1 MIAYSK
7 INQGPLF
14 MFKKTETYIFIIIT
28 FVVCVLFFFNFF
40 EPLEVKTQDFRFKRN
55 TNQKVSEN
63 VVLISITDEDIA
75 NYGPWPFK
83 RSIHARLI
91 DYLKSAGAAVIG
103 FDIIFSMKSEDASDD
118 IAFIDSLRS
127 AGNVILA
134 NRFIKSEHMIDTK
147 TFRESYDIDDS
158 HPDFKAAAG
167 SSGFVNVDFEEHN
180 PDGVVRNVELL
191 KEINGTLE
199 VSLSLKM
206 ELALIQHRK
215 NSLAALEN
223 PGYSISAGG
232 TRIPVFDYY
241 TFSHYSV
248 KKSSAYIIKF
258 NGDSKTGLF
267 PEFSYTQILNP
278 TEKQLPASIFRGKAV
293 IVGAQ
298 SALLPDIKLSPL
310 GIIPGMEINAQIVDN
325 IINED
330 FVARPARSVSAL
342 VLILLGILV
351 FYFLIRNEPDFFD
364 VIYLA
369 VYITAVLAVTY
380 LLYSQLMI
388 LFETVAPLAEI
399 LILFIVTRFY
409 QLFIKLHFTNKDLKV
424 SNKKLEQKVA
434 ELSALYDISRT
445 ITTISDMNALF
456 KVILEKTINI
466 VNAERGFIMLTDE
479 EDSAFNNLIA
489 LDSDKIRPRGF
500 EPLYSQIL
508 KDKKSVI
515 YNCQTAGDEKIADIF
530 QTNPDLKS
538 IMAMPLTTYKGE
550 LTGVIVL
557 ANKKDG
563 EIFNENDIQL
573 TSVIATQ
580 AGFAIENANLY
591 QLAVF
596 DSLTSL
602 YVRRYFLGIAGKEFK
617 RVKRYG
623 GSLSVLM
630 TDIDHFK
637 KFNDTYGHQIGD
649 LVLKSIA
656 GVVRK
661 SVRETDIA
669 ARYGGEEFIMLLPET
684 DAAGATIFAER
695 LRKSIEASAFDSES
709 GALKV
714 TISIGISSIA
724 VDKQSKETGTTYK
737 DTDEMIKC
745 ADIALYSS
753 KEAGRNAVTLYTAG
767 MRL

>member
-1 MIAYSK
+1 
-7 INQGPLF
+7 
-14 MFKKTETYIFIIIT
+14 MFKKIETYIFITIT
-28 FVVCVLFFFNFF
+28 FVVCILFIFNFF
-40 EPLEVKTQDFRFKRN
+40 EPFEVKTQDFRFKRN
-55 TNQKVSEN
+55 INQKVSEN
-63 VVLISITDEDIA
+63 VVLITITDEDIA

-83 RSIHARLI
+83 RSLHARLI

-103 FDIIFSMKSEDASDD
+103 FDIIFSMKSEDGQDD
-118 IAFIDSLRS
+118 EVFAASLRS

-167 SSGFVNVDFEEHN
+167 AAGFVNVDFEDLN
-180 PDGVVRNVELL
+180 PDGVIRNVELL
-191 KEINGTLE
+191 KEINKTLE
-199 VSLSLKM
+199 ISLSLKM
-206 ELALIQHRK
+206 ALALMRHRK
-215 NSLAALEN
+215 KGPVEINNRGS
-223 PGYSISAGG
+223 YISAGE

-241 TFSHYSV
+241 AFSRYKI
-248 KKSSAYIIKF
+248 KKNSAYMIKF
-258 NGDSKTGLF
+258 NGNSQTGLF
-267 PEFSYTQILNP
+267 PEFSYTQILNS
-278 TEKQLPASIFRGKAV
+278 TKKELPESLFRGKAV
-293 IVGAQ
+293 IIGAQ

-310 GIIPGMEINAQIVDN
+310 GTIPGMEINAQIVDN

-330 FVARPARSVSAL
+330 FIIRPARSISA
-342 VLILLGILV
+342 VILILLGTLV

-369 VYITAVLAVTY
+369 VYVTAVLAITY
-380 LLYSQLMI
+380 LLYSQSMI

-399 LILFIVTRFY
+399 LVLFIVTRFY
-409 QLFIKLHFTNKDLKV
+409 QLFIKLHFTNIDLKV

-445 ITTISDMNALF
+445 ITTISDMSSLF
-456 KVILEKTINI
+456 KIILEKTINI
-466 VNAERGFIMLTDE
+466 VNAGHGFIMMTDE
-479 EDSAFNNLIA
+479 EDAAFKNRIA
-489 LDSDKIRPRGF
+489 LDTDKTQPSGF
-500 EPLYSQIL
+500 EPLYSRIL

-515 YNCQTAGDEKIADIF
+515 YNFQTTGDEKIEDVF
-530 QTNPDLKS
+530 KTNPDFKS
-538 IMAMPLTTYKGE
+538 IMAIPLTTYKGE
-550 LTGVIVL
+550 LAGVIILV
-557 ANKKDG
+557 NKKDG
-563 EIFNENDIQL
+563 DIFNENDIQL

-602 YVRRYFLGIAGKEFK
+602 YVRRYFLGVAGKEFK

-649 LVLKSIA
+649 LVLKSVA

-695 LRKSIEASAFDSES
+695 LRKSIETSAFESER

-714 TISIGISSIA
+714 TISIGISSVA
-724 VDKQSKETGTTYK
+724 VDKHSRNADVTYK

-745 ADIALYSS
+745 ADIALYNS

-767 MRL
+767 MQSKVC